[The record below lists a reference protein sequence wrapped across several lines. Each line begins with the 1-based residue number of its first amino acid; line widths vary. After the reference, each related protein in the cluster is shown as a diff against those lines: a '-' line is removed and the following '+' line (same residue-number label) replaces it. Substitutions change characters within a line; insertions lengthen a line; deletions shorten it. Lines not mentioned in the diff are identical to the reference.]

1 LCGRYFIESNDN
13 ELTEIIAA
21 AERSAAGY
29 SAPVPFNSG
38 EIFPGAAAPVITAE
52 REVKFMTWGFPDW
65 TGKRPHINARSETA
79 AAARTFREAM
89 AVRRCIIPASSYYEW
104 KSIDKKQKEK
114 YEFRLP
120 DRSPL
125 YMAGIYSPDGRFA
138 VLTREA
144 APELS
149 EIHDRMPV
157 ILLKERTTAWLIES
171 PEVMLAAVTEMDF
184 APVPPAAGTEQMKLF

>member
-1 LCGRYFIESNDN
+1 LGE
-13 ELTEIIAA
+13 
-21 AERSAAGY
+21 GY

-38 EIFPGAAAPVITAE
+38 EIFPGTAAPVITSE
-52 REVKFMTWGFPDW
+52 REVRFMTWGFPDW

-104 KSIDKKQKEK
+104 KSVDKKQKEK

-120 DRSPL
+120 DHSAF
-125 YMAGIYSPDGRFA
+125 YIAGIYSPDGRFA

-144 APELS
+144 GPGLS

-157 ILLKERTTAWLIES
+157 ILPKELTSVWLVES
-171 PEVMLAAVTEMDF
+171 PEVMLEAVTELDF
-184 APVPPAAGTEQMKLF
+184 APVPVEPGTEQMRLF

>member
-1 LCGRYFIESNDN
+1 LCGRYFIESDNN
-13 ELTEIIAA
+13 ELADIIAA

-29 SAPVPFNSG
+29 SAPVSFKLG
-38 EIFPGAAAPVITAE
+38 EIFPGTAAPVITAE
-52 REVKFMTWGFPDW
+52 REVRFMTWGFPDW

-144 APELS
+144 VPGLS
-149 EIHDRMPV
+149 KIHDRMPV
-157 ILLKERTTAWLIES
+157 ILPRELAEAWLVES
-171 PEVMLAAVTEMDF
+171 PEVMLEAVTGLTF
-184 APVPPAAGTEQMKLF
+184 APVPPTPGTEQLKLF